1 MMHSNAPC
9 DVMDKSE
16 LRKTRLAERQARVGI
31 VANLVEVRLPTHGPR
46 EVWVRWPKLR
56 SARRQGQGVP
66 EPVNLAQSAD
76 PVLNGDRLKDFTLE
90 VRQSE
95 APAQS
100 SAQVAILFAPDHI
113 LVPPF
118 DRARL
123 AVRLAF
129 GVLVAGLVL
138 VGLSLA
144 LR

>member
-16 LRKTRLAERQARVGI
+16 SRKTRLAERQARVGI
-31 VANLVEVRLPTHGPR
+31 VANSVEVRLPAHGPR

-56 SARRQGQGVP
+56 SKRRQGQGVSGQ
-66 EPVNLAQSAD
+66 VNLEQSAD

-95 APAQS
+95 ALAHESP
-100 SAQVAILFAPDHI
+100 QVEILFAPDPT

-123 AVRLAF
+123 AVRLAL
-129 GVLVAGLVL
+129 GVLVAGVVL